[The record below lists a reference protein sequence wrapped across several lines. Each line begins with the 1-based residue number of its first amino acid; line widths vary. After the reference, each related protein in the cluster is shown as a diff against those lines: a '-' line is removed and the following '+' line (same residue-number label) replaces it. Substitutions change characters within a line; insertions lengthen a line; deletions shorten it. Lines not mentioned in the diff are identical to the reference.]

1 MMQNRL
7 SAKLALCSAAALLAC
22 GTLAAQNPGGMPQQQ
37 PMPQQT
43 QPAMPNTGTQNAPQ
57 QSMGDQAFV
66 SESMQGNLAEVQM
79 AQLAQQK
86 SQSADVKQLAQKLE
100 SEHTQMNQKWFEPE
114 AKALSVSEPKGP
126 SKKDKKLME
135 KLQGLSGDEF
145 DKAYIAATLKDHQDD
160 LKKYQ
165 TESGM
170 AQDPAVKQ
178 IAQMGTKV
186 ISQHIELTEQVAKN
200 HNVPVEGGE
209 VSSR

>member
-1 MMQNRL
+1 MQNRFSANLAFCSALAL
-7 SAKLALCSAAALLAC
+7 SASA
-22 GTLAAQNPGGMPQQQ
+22 TLVAQNTGGMPQQ
-37 PMPQQT
+37 PAPQQT
-43 QPAMPNTGTQNAPQ
+43 QPSMPNPGSQNGPQ

-66 SESMQGNLAEVQM
+66 SESMQGNMAEIQM

-126 SKKDKKLME
+126 SKKDKKQME
-135 KLQGLSGDEF
+135 KLQALSGDQF
-145 DKAYIAATLKDHQDD
+145 DKAYITATLKDHQDD

-165 TESGM
+165 AESG
-170 AQDPAVKQ
+170 ATQDPNVKQ

-186 ISQHIELTEQVAKN
+186 VSQHLQIAEQVAKS

>member
-1 MMQNRL
+1 MQNRL
-7 SAKLALCSAAALLAC
+7 SASLALCSAVALLAC
-22 GTLAAQNPGGMPQQQ
+22 ATLAAQNPGGMPAQQ

-43 QPAMPNTGTQNAPQ
+43 QPSMPTAGTQNGPQ

-66 SESMQGNLAEVQM
+66 SESMQGNLAEIQL

-145 DKAYIAATLKDHQDD
+145 DKAYITATLKDHQDD

-165 TESGM
+165 AESGA
-170 AQDPAVKQ
+170 AQDPNVKQ

>member
-1 MMQNRL
+1 MMHNRF
-7 SAKLALCSAAALLAC
+7 SASLAFCSALALAASA
-22 GTLAAQNPGGMPQQQ
+22 TLVAQNPGGMPQQQ

-43 QPAMPNTGTQNAPQ
+43 QPNMPTTGTQNGPQ
-57 QSMGDQAFV
+57 PSMGDQAFV
-66 SESMQGNLAEVQM
+66 SEAMQGNLAEVQL

-114 AKALSVSEPKGP
+114 AKALSVSEPKEP
-126 SKKDKKLME
+126 AKKDKKLME

-145 DKAYIAATLKDHQDD
+145 DKAYITALLKDQEDN
-160 LKKYQ
+160 LKKYKE
-165 TESGM
+165 ESG
-170 AQDPAVKQ
+170 ATQDPSLKQ
-178 IAQMGTKV
+178 IAQLGAKV
-186 ISQHIELTEQVAKN
+186 ISQHVELAEQVAKN